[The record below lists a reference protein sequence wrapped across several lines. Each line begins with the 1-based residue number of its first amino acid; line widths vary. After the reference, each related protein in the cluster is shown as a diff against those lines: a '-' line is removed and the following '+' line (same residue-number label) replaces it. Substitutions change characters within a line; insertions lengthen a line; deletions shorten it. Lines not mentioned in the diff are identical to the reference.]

1 MIVRTRH
8 SVAAKI
14 EGDRMPAFLV
24 HELQTSIYVRLMLV
38 LVVLLESGRLM
49 SLLSHYTTCI
59 KAFLFLL
66 LVSSF
71 LSATTAVIASSI
83 AIYLT
88 ISRLMNIRT
97 AGIVTAALFFLIS
110 NLTLYYSFSF
120 YYSSIFVITYS
131 LVISGKEL
139 KDHFGM
145 V

>member
-1 MIVRTRH
+1 
-8 SVAAKI
+8 
-14 EGDRMPAFLV
+14 MPAFLV
-24 HELQTSIYVRLMLV
+24 HELQTNIYVRLMLV
-38 LVVLLESGRLM
+38 LVILLESGRLM
-49 SLLSHYTTCI
+49 SLLSHYTTYI

-71 LSATTAVIASSI
+71 ASATTAIIASSL

-97 AGIVTAALFFLIS
+97 AGIAVAGLFFVIS
-110 NLTLYYSFSF
+110 YLTLYYSFSF
-120 YYSSIFVITYS
+120 YFSSIFVIIYS

-145 V
+145 I